1 MEQWKQHLQTR
12 YSVSNYGRVSG
23 IKGQVITPYPQT
35 NGYLRVGICSPGGT
49 VKTEYVHRM
58 VAIAFIGPPPTA
70 DHQIDHIDH
79 NRANNNVTNLRWMT
93 KQDNLARRLIARG
106 EGHFNSRLTAQDVE
120 QITAMAGQSSVD
132 VAQQFGVAPRT
143 IRDIWNH
150 KTWKEITN
158 EHGAA

>member
-1 MEQWKQHLQTR
+1 MEHWKQHLKTR

-23 IKGQVITPYPQT
+23 VKGQIITPYRHT
-35 NGYLRVGICSPGGT
+35 NGYLRVGVCLPGGT

-58 VAIAFIGPPPTA
+58 VAIAFIGLPPTA

-79 NRANNNVTNLRWMT
+79 NRANNILTNLRWMT
-93 KQDNLARRLIARG
+93 KQENLARRFVRRG

-120 QITAMAGQSSVD
+120 QIIAMSGQSSAE

-143 IRDIWNH
+143 IRDIWNQ
-150 KTWKEITN
+150 KSWKEITN
-158 EHGAA
+158 EHSAA